1 MVAFFPEEAL
11 AVATKKTKKTK
22 KTTKTTKN
30 VAGVDV
36 PELGEP
42 PQTDDPEVMAEYFV
56 EMLEVLG
63 QGDDE
68 MKRVRD
74 VLLGCIE
81 SFYDNPDKE
90 EAKEVFAARLGGLE
104 EGVAFLLL
112 GSTKKIRDRLV
123 KDSRKL
129 GTGSKVGKAARIGAD
144 AFSLL
149 SDGLQKL
156 LDAAASGDAKVR
168 AEAQTVMQSAH
179 AKMLE
184 LEGATK

>member
-1 MVAFFPEEAL
+1 
-11 AVATKKTKKTK
+11 VATKKKTK
-22 KTTKTTKN
+22 KKTAKKGT
-30 VAGVDV
+30 DLDL
-36 PELGEP
+36 PELGAP

-63 QGDDE
+63 QGDGE

-90 EAKEVFAARLGGLE
+90 EAKEIFAARIGGLE

-144 AFSLL
+144 AFSIL

-156 LDAAASGDAKVR
+156 LDAAATGDPAVR

-184 LEGATK
+184 LEAATKQR